1 MTLSL
6 VYDIMIMSYKT
17 RLKNVKIKKEK
28 QKMSKKQNT
37 LKTVATVATIATA
50 IASSNITKADEVLNT
65 TTNETNNIETTAN
78 ESSSTNI
85 KEVSGV
91 TVSNGTAIVTET
103 PTASTVEEA
112 KQIQDDAQSAVEKQT
127 SVVNEAENAKKVADE
142 NDKNAKAD
150 LENATNLKKEA
161 TEEKIASV
169 EKTIEETKD
178 EITSKTEAKQ
188 EASKTTVS
196 KTEALKEKEAELAN
210 SKEAVDAQTKK
221 VEVAKTNKDNAQKVL
236 DGTGATEIINNRDE
250 AKKESV
256 AKKAIEKTAKQALEV
271 AKQADLKKS
280 NDLTEAKAVKGE
292 KEAKLNDAQNK
303 FDEASSNATTKTS
316 NLENAKA
323 DKSKAQ
329 DDFSAAEAKLNETK
343 ANKEVAEKD
352 ANTKAQL
359 ADAAKTALEE
369 AKTFDADKATK
380 ISELTQ
386 AKKQQNELVKQANA
400 ELANATA
407 AAQEAKENKEKA
419 DKAVETLNKQI
430 SAIKN
435 LTIPQLPQNV
445 IDAYKA
451 YLADDSDANKTAL
464 NDIIQKWFKDSKY
477 DFGTA
482 VTEYSP
488 EHQNIVIKD
497 WSNKDI
503 VLPIDDSE
511 VDLDNLT
518 DKQIEALS
526 QYYALLSNNLQDQVW
541 GSHHYIVTEEAVQGV
556 KNIAKAYADENK
568 PYSSSHSDT
577 ALAKDGLDSI
587 TWAGENM
594 NFNNTLLGYGAY
606 YSEAKE
612 TRKATMSQLYR
623 EVYDS
628 VISFITNDV
637 HAYFGHMK
645 LMIGEKAPT
654 KTRAVGVANSLTAN
668 GVGRMHFIEFKG
680 QDAHLE
686 YVKDEQTGEYH
697 FVSVDDYYDKGIAKP
712 LATPFDTSKME
723 SELETAEEV
732 QSDADAK
739 NTVATNNLTSATSKS
754 NEAEEKLFE
763 IENELNT
770 QKSIEDKTPSAQAKY
785 DLAVSEKA
793 TADSK
798 LDQAEK
804 ELVDATKDFND
815 KKSTLESAT
824 ATLENAEKEDE
835 QAQAKLNE
843 ATQELQVAQEELEKA
858 TTKVQRLEA
867 IKDETPEAQKAYDKA
882 LADSEEANAKLAE
895 AQKAVDNI
903 NADILVK
910 EKALKKAVAEVEKQE
925 ATLRSLKEQHDAK
938 VSEVTTAKQLVEE
951 AKQVEAN
958 IEKEIKALEEKLQK
972 ETVKLEN
979 LKNVDKLLEQA
990 KEKAENASKELEE
1003 AVKLYDAESRKL
1015 DILKKD
1021 LEDATAQ
1028 YKAVKTAYEAE
1039 LLKKA
1044 EEERKQIGGRNNVI
1058 NPILAGNGEYI
1069 KSTTKHEQN
1078 IKVNVQTS
1086 KEFTTT
1092 KDVASTQYNANEVAT
1107 DALENGK
1114 HKELPKTGE
1123 LVSVLGFY
1131 GLALLG
1137 GVAKLKKRD
1146 EQ

>member
-1 MTLSL
+1 
-6 VYDIMIMSYKT
+6 MSYEIG
-17 RLKNVKIKKEK
+17 LKKVKIKKEK

-78 ESSSTNI
+78 ESSSTSI
-85 KEVSGV
+85 KEVNGV

-103 PTASTVEEA
+103 PTSSTVEEA

-127 SVVNEAENAKKVADE
+127 STVNEAENAKKVADE
-142 NDKNAKAD
+142 NDKNAQAD
-150 LENATNLKKEA
+150 LENVTNLKKEA

-169 EKTIEETKD
+169 EKTIEETKN
-178 EITSKTEAKQ
+178 EITSKAEAKQ
-188 EASKTTVS
+188 EASKATTS
-196 KTEALKEKEAELAN
+196 KTEVLKEKEAELAN
-210 SKEAVDAQTKK
+210 SKESVDAQTKK
-221 VEVAKTNKDNAQKVL
+221 VEAAKTNKNNTQKVL

-256 AKKAIEKTAKQALEV
+256 AKKAIEKTAQQALEV

-303 FDEASSNATTKTS
+303 FNEASSNATTKIS

-323 DKSKAQ
+323 DKAKAQ
-329 DDFSAAEAKLNETK
+329 DDFSNAEAKLNEAK

-386 AKKQQNELVKQANA
+386 AKNEQNELVKQANA

-435 LTIPQLPQNV
+435 LTIPQLPQDV

-464 NDIIQKWFKDSKY
+464 NNIIQKWFTGSKY
-477 DFGTA
+477 DFGTP

-488 EHQNIVIKD
+488 EHQNVFIKD

-577 ALAKDGLDSI
+577 ALAKDGLGSI

-654 KTRAVGVANSLTAN
+654 KTRAVGAANSFTAN

-697 FVSVDDYYDKGIAKP
+697 YVNVDDYYDKGIAKP

-723 SELETAEEV
+723 SELKTAKET

-739 NTVATNNLTSATSKS
+739 NTIATNNLSSATATNKD
-754 NEAEEKLFE
+754 AGEKLSE
-763 IENELNT
+763 IENDLNT

-798 LDQAEK
+798 FDQAKK
-804 ELVDATKDFND
+804 ELVGATKDFND
-815 KKSTLESAT
+815 KKFTLESAT
-824 ATLENAEKEDE
+824 ATLENAEKENE

-843 ATQELQVAQEELEKA
+843 ATQKLQVAKEELEKA
-858 TTKVQRLEA
+858 TAEVQRLEA

-882 LADSEEANAKLAE
+882 LADSKEADSKLAE

-910 EKALKKAVAEVEKQE
+910 EKALKEAVAEVEKQE
-925 ATLRSLKEQHDAK
+925 ATLRSLKEQYDAK
-938 VSEVTTAKQLVEE
+938 ASEVATAKQLVEE
-951 AKQVEAN
+951 AKQVEVN
-958 IEKEIKALEEKLQK
+958 IEKEIKSLEEKLQN
-972 ETVKLEN
+972 ETAKLES
-979 LKNVDKLLEQA
+979 LKNVDKLLEVA
-990 KEKAENASKELEE
+990 KEKAEKASKELEE
-1003 AVKLYDAESRKL
+1003 AVKLYNTESRKL
-1015 DILKKD
+1015 DTLKKD

-1028 YKAVKTAYEAE
+1028 YNAVKAAYEAE

-1044 EEERKQIGGRNNVI
+1044 EEERKQFGGRDNVL
-1058 NPILAGNGEYI
+1058 NPILAGNGEYT

-1078 IKVNVQTS
+1078 IKVNVQAS

-1092 KDVASTQYNANEVAT
+1092 EDVASTQYNANEVVT
-1107 DALENGK
+1107 DTPENSQ

-1137 GVAKLKKRD
+1137 GVVKLKKRD